1 MDVDICWHM
10 LTIST
15 HHKGI
20 QRHGSIVDH
29 HGSYDH
35 NIIPGFVGVYR
46 ASTQHRQLL
55 SCSIK
60 APLLL
65 RAFPEEETS
74 KEANENEPKKGCV
87 WTVYSDHLWPEI
99 SAASLC
105 GHFMSGNRFESTF
118 SWLRN
123 LFPASR
129 EVICGD
135 NGQFQ
140 LVIQVVLND
149 WTLQL
154 FERFWPSWQKFFTWG
169 FPKMGGTPSEQWM
182 VYFMENPTKMDDDW

>member
-1 MDVDICWHM
+1 MHLMMAWINYHNVTKTMHFKGWWMLTYVDICWHM

-87 WTVYSDHLWPEI
+87 WTVYSDQKYQQRLSADISCLEI
-99 SAASLC
+99 GSNPHFRGFGICFLLQGRWSVVIMVSFSL
-105 GHFMSGNRFESTF
+105 SS
-118 SWLRN
+118 
-123 LFPASR
+123 
-129 EVICGD
+129 
-135 NGQFQ
+135 
-140 LVIQVVLND
+140 
-149 WTLQL
+149 
-154 FERFWPSWQKFFTWG
+154 K
-169 FPKMGGTPSEQWM
+169 
-182 VYFMENPTKMDDDW
+182 